1 MAAPA
6 TAAKRL
12 GVLWLV
18 AMLIGTVVSC
28 FYPYHPHFLTY
39 LTKVSYASSIL
50 TTTPSHHFM
59 TIHKEGRVL
68 LFVLLMILAGIY
80 LAVAYFFPEDHALQN
95 GILIGSIVLYFIIL
109 QFFRNPQVTVVT
121 DEKQILAPADGK
133 VVVIEE
139 TEEKEY
145 FHEPR
150 VQISIFMSPINV
162 HVNRSPVSGV
172 VKYFKYHA
180 GKYLVAWHPKSSSDN
195 ERTTVVIKRQDGL
208 EIMFRQIAGA
218 MARRIKW
225 YVQEGQQVQ
234 QGAEFGFIK
243 FGSRVDVYLPLT
255 AEVKV
260 SVGDKTRGGQ
270 TVLAELP

>member
-1 MAAPA
+1 
-6 TAAKRL
+6 
-12 GVLWLV
+12 
-18 AMLIGTVVSC
+18 
-28 FYPYHPHFLTY
+28 
-39 LTKVSYASSIL
+39 
-50 TTTPSHHFM
+50 M

-68 LFVLLMILAGIY
+68 LFVLLLVLAGIY
-80 LAVAYFFPEDHALQN
+80 LAITYFFPEDDALQN
-95 GILIGSIVLYFIIL
+95 GVLIGSIILYFIIL
-109 QFFRNPQVTVVT
+109 QFFRNPKVAVVNDERQV
-121 DEKQILAPADGK
+121 LAPADGK

-145 FHEPR
+145 FQER
-150 VQISIFMSPINV
+150 RLQISIFMSPINV
-162 HVNRSPVSGV
+162 HVNRSPVSVV

-195 ERTTVVIKRQDGL
+195 ERTTVVVERQDGL

-225 YVQEGQQVQ
+225 YIQEGQQVQ

-243 FGSRVDVYLPLT
+243 FGSRVDVYLPPS

-260 SVGDKTRGGQ
+260 SVGDKTKGGR